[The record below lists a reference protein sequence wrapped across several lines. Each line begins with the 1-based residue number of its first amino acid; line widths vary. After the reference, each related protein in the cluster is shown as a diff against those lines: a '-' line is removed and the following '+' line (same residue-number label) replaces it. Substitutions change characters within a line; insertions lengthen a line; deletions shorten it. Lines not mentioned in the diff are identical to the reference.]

1 MLKPWALGRGARGA
15 RARRD
20 DQEQED
26 GDDAPTRGYP
36 VVPVAP
42 RSALGRSRPLGV
54 PLASESVTLFIV
66 IAYLNTRT

>member
-36 VVPVAP
+36 VAQVQWCRLRRDLP
-42 RSALGRSRPLGV
+42 SAARGRFGERD
-54 PLASESVTLFIV
+54 TL
-66 IAYLNTRT
+66 LT